1 MSERSEEIHKLCQ
14 EIANLRAERDK
25 FGNDAICHRVKVEE
39 LKDEIAAL
47 KAENEELKRRLANES

>member
-1 MSERSEEIHKLCQ
+1 MSERSEEIHKLCE

-25 FGNDAICHRVKVEE
+25 YGNDAIYHRVKVEE

-47 KAENEELKRRLANES
+47 RAENEELKAKAGK